1 MAAKTYHGSCSCGAV
16 KYEATLDLGAGTF
29 KCNCTSCTKTRFWGA
44 FVKPAAFRTVS
55 GEGDLTTFK
64 RGAEHSFCRTCG
76 VKAFAR
82 LDVPPLGGEVVAVNL
97 GALDDLAPQDLAGA
111 PVQYMD
117 GRHDNWMQAPA
128 FTAHM

>member
-16 KYEATLDLGAGTF
+16 KYEATLDLAAGTF

-44 FVKPAAFRTVS
+44 FAKPEAVKVLS
-55 GEGDLTTFK
+55 GEGDLTT
-64 RGAEHSFCRTCG
+64 HSRWAKHRFCRHCG
-76 VKAFAR
+76 VKVFA
-82 LDVPPLGGEVVAVNL
+82 LADIPPLGGAVVAVNL
-97 GALDDLAPQDLAGA
+97 GALDDLTPEELAAA